1 MQRIRN
7 LDINKTDRVY
17 KMSSGRMLK
26 VRVLKDKVL
35 KNEVSFIVSCSHVD
49 KKGKA
54 LETKTGHCL
63 APPFVVTIPID
74 AKEHPIDIIKKQ
86 IEGHTFTK
94 RDEKTG
100 IDKTTVI
107 KGRLE
112 EDDKFFANM
121 KVLNNL
127 EKDWSES

>member
-1 MQRIRN
+1 MKRIRN

-17 KMSSGRMLK
+17 KMASGRMLK
-26 VRVLKDKVL
+26 VRILKKDVLKKD
-35 KNEVSFIVSCSHVD
+35 VSFTVSCSHVD

-54 LETKTGHCL
+54 FKTETGHCL
-63 APPFVVTIPID
+63 APPFVVTIPVD
-74 AKEHPIDIIKKQ
+74 SKEHPIDVIKKQ

-94 RDEKTG
+94 NGKKT
-100 IDKTTVI
+100 II

-112 EDDKFFANM
+112 EDDNFFANL

-127 EKDWSES
+127 ENDWQTE